1 LVLGDSQGGKSNLV
15 SQFAEGVFDANSQPT
30 MGIKPTYK
38 FTQCNSKT
46 IKAAIWDIAGLERYR
61 WNIMPSPRYH
71 ESVGALVVYDVTS
84 RQSFEN
90 AARWL
95 KEVRDHAEPDTVAML
110 VGNKTDLKN
119 WRMVRT
125 EEGRKFAR
133 KFHCLVSLLKVVIP
147 KSDQSQGENKT
158 LFIETSALDKSQVD
172 LAFQKLLNGMSISKS
187 DGSRSFRD

>member
-1 LVLGDSQGGKSNLV
+1 MITVGKVCPSPTLAPDHPPLTISKVLVLGDSEGGKSNLV

-46 IKAAIWDIAGLERYR
+46 VKAAIWDIAGLERYR
-61 WNIMPSPRYH
+61 WNIMKSSRYH
-71 ESVGALVVYDVTS
+71 ESAGALVVYDVTS
-84 RQSFEN
+84 RASFEN

-110 VGNKTDLKN
+110 VGNKTDLKL
-119 WRMVRT
+119 RRVVRT
-125 EEGRKFAR
+125 EEGRRFAA
-133 KFHCLVSLLKVVIP
+133 
-147 KSDQSQGENKT
+147 ENKT

-172 LAFQKLLNGMSISKS
+172 KAFLKLLNGIYKQQCI
-187 DGSRSFRD
+187 DKQ

>member
-1 LVLGDSQGGKSNLV
+1 MADLAYDYRWKMLVLGDSQGGKSNLV

-46 IKAAIWDIAGLERYR
+46 IKAAIWDIAGLEKYR
-61 WNIMPSPRYH
+61 WNIMKSPRYH

-84 RQSFEN
+84 RESFEN

-95 KEVRDHAEPDTVAML
+95 GEVRDHAEPDTVTML

-119 WRMVRT
+119 RRVVKT

-133 KFHCLVSLLKVVIP
+133 
-147 KSDQSQGENKT
+147 ENKT
-158 LFIETSALDKSQVD
+158 LFVETSALDKSQVD
-172 LAFQKLLNGMSISKS
+172 LAFQKLLNGIYKQQCT
-187 DGSRSFRD
+187 DQKQ

>member
-1 LVLGDSQGGKSNLV
+1 
-15 SQFAEGVFDANSQPT
+15 

-125 EEGRKFAR
+125 EEGRKFA
-133 KFHCLVSLLKVVIP
+133 LIP

-158 LFIETSALDKSQVD
+158 LFVETSALDKSQVD
-172 LAFQKLLNGMSISKS
+172 LAFQKLLNGMLISKS

>member
-1 LVLGDSQGGKSNLV
+1 MADLAYDYRWKMLVLGDSQGGKSNLV
-15 SQFAEGVFDANSQPT
+15 SQFAEGVFDATSQPT

-46 IKAAIWDIAGLERYR
+46 IKAAIWDIAGLEKYR
-61 WNIMPSPRYH
+61 SNGITRYH

-95 KEVRDHAEPDTVAML
+95 GEVRDHAEPDTVTML

-119 WRMVRT
+119 WRVVKT

-133 KFHCLVSLLKVVIP
+133 
-147 KSDQSQGENKT
+147 ENKT
-158 LFIETSALDKSQVD
+158 LFVETSALDKSQVD
-172 LAFQKLLNGMSISKS
+172 LAFQKLLNGIYKQQCT
-187 DGSRSFRD
+187 DQKQ

>member
-1 LVLGDSQGGKSNLV
+1 
-15 SQFAEGVFDANSQPT
+15 

-158 LFIETSALDKSQVD
+158 LFVETSALDKSQVD
-172 LAFQKLLNGMSISKS
+172 LAFQKLLNGMLISKS